1 MNVPNH
7 RLFVLDQNR
16 TTSGLMYG
24 SRAITY
30 LSAATQHHTQ
40 AKPEIGKILYILY
53 VAAFQ

>member
-7 RLFVLDQNR
+7 RLFVLDQNG

-40 AKPEIGKILYILY
+40 AKSESGKILYILY